1 MTDTTNSIFGG
12 QNGFT
17 QTATVPP
24 VCVSSI
30 RSASSDALPLN
41 RNRHQPTITMKT
53 TIRPFLFLIALI
65 ALLSGIALFAAGCK
79 SSTGGSSL
87 LFNTSTN
94 SIENKAYLVTKIAVA
109 KVLEKHPNATPK
121 LQIAADDL
129 LTLEKSELLTVDPLL
144 EIINRLPPDTFKD
157 PNTGL
162 YIEAGILFFS
172 DELGAVAAKNP
183 DQLRAAARGM
193 RRALETF
200 LPKN

>member
-1 MTDTTNSIFGG
+1 MKNTKLNPVPSAILIFAVLVGG
-12 QNGFT
+12 LLFT
-17 QTATVPP
+17 
-24 VCVSSI
+24 
-30 RSASSDALPLN
+30 
-41 RNRHQPTITMKT
+41 
-53 TIRPFLFLIALI
+53 
-65 ALLSGIALFAAGCK
+65 AGCK
-79 SSTGGSSL
+79 STTGAGSL

-129 LTLEKSELLTVDPLL
+129 LTLEKSDLLTVDPLL

-200 LPKN
+200 LPK